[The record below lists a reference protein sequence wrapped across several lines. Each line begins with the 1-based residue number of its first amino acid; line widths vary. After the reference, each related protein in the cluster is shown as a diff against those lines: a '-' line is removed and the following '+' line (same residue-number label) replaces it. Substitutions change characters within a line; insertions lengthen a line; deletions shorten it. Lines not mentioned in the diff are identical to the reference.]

1 MYKLIKLIK
10 RGLVGD
16 SPSKMW
22 REFGKREITN
32 FKKEYEDLIR
42 FFEEVKENNN
52 EMAQSIS
59 KKND

>member
-1 MYKLIKLIK
+1 MIKLIILK
-10 RGLVGD
+10 LFGD

-42 FFEEVKENNN
+42 FFEEVKEKDN
-52 EMAQSIS
+52 E
-59 KKND
+59 

>member
-1 MYKLIKLIK
+1 
-10 RGLVGD
+10 
-16 SPSKMW
+16 MW

-59 KKND
+59 KKK